1 MLEGREARSINR
13 KTIDEQ
19 ALFTALGDSSS
30 WVHEVATRFRR
41 LVRRRIAVPAFHPNA
56 AQEILT
62 LSDAIFALR
71 RGSADGA
78 SLVVALVNV
87 TAEEQPAAL
96 SRAQLGALRSEWRDL
111 VSGRVFA
118 ARGGQLALRLAA
130 YEVLWLV
137 PDGEAAG

>member
-1 MLEGREARSINR
+1 
-13 KTIDEQ
+13 
-19 ALFTALGDSSS
+19 
-30 WVHEVATRFRR
+30 VHEVATRFRR

-56 AQEILT
+56 AQEVLT

-71 RGSADGA
+71 RASADGA

-137 PDGEAAG
+137 PDGDAVPAA

>member
-1 MLEGREARSINR
+1 M
-13 KTIDEQ
+13 
-19 ALFTALGDSSS
+19 
-30 WVHEVATRFRR
+30 
-41 LVRRRIAVPAFHPNA
+41 
-56 AQEILT
+56 
-62 LSDAIFALR
+62 
-71 RGSADGA
+71 
-78 SLVVALVNV
+78 ALVNV

-118 ARGGQLALRLAA
+118 ARAGQLALRLAA